1 MKNTSPWLL
10 LLLIGC
16 SGLLDE
22 TPPSPPY
29 NLKGYF
35 TLTQNNPRVNL
46 SWTHSVD
53 DDISIYQVFKSV
65 DEGASFEYL
74 GESGSSM
81 NSYVDTATLWLE
93 NIFYKVRAKDGY
105 DNIGEFSDSVFIT
118 CYKPAGNWKIEGKD
132 STFICVD
139 PSTYSTPEVF
149 RLNLEMPLDSI
160 GDTNGIMD
168 FTEIVID
175 TIQFSGSGWMYYTFE
190 VVEESADSLSVDT
203 VIYAN
208 TIAPEYCTI
217 NLSEPGSGLIS
228 FYSEDFADISLIHD
242 LTSCEGDT
250 LFP

>member
-1 MKNTSPWLL
+1 MKNICPLL
-10 LLLIGC
+10 LLLIFGC

-35 TLTQNNPRVNL
+35 TLTHNKPRVNI

-53 DDISIYQVFKSV
+53 DDISTYQVFKSI
-65 DEGASFEYL
+65 DEGVNFEYL
-74 GESGSSM
+74 GESGSNM

-93 NIFYKVRAKDGY
+93 NIFYKVRAKDSY
-105 DNIGEFSDSVFIT
+105 DNIGEFSDSIFIT

-132 STFICVD
+132 STFICID
-139 PSTYSTPEVF
+139 PRTYSTPEVF
-149 RLNLEMPLDSI
+149 RLNLEMPLDSV

-175 TIQFSGSGWMYYTFE
+175 TNQFSGSGWMYYTYE
-190 VVEESADSLSVDT
+190 VVEKSEDSLSIDT
-203 VIYAN
+203 VTYAN
-208 TIAPEYCTI
+208 TIAPEYCTMD
-217 NLSEPGSGLIS
+217 LSEPGSGLIS
-228 FYSEDFADISLIHD
+228 FYSEDFTDISLVHD
-242 LTSCEGDT
+242 LTSCEGEA

>member
-1 MKNTSPWLL
+1 MINIFPLWLL
-10 LLLIGC
+10 LIVGC

-53 DDISIYQVFKSV
+53 DDISTYQVFKSI
-65 DEGASFEYL
+65 DEGVNFEYL
-74 GESGSSM
+74 GESGSNM

-93 NIFYKVRAKDGY
+93 NIFYKVRAKDSY

-118 CYKPAGNWKIEGKD
+118 CYKPAGNWKIESKD

-139 PSTYSTPEVF
+139 PITYSTPEVF

-175 TIQFSGSGWMYYTFE
+175 TNQFSGSGWMYYTLE
-190 VVEESADSLSVDT
+190 VVEQSEDSLSVDT
-203 VIYAN
+203 VTYAN

-228 FYSEDFADISLIHD
+228 FYSEEFSDISLIHN